1 MKILFYNWC
10 QFDDPGMAGG
20 GVSLYLNTIID
31 ALSQREGVDVYFLSS
46 GRHYGLFRRRP
57 QIIECGNVFGD
68 RGVRTFKIW
77 NSPIKA
83 PAHDAFSSVGQWMRD
98 RKSVDL
104 VRGFVADHGPFDVF
118 HIHNLEGVSA
128 NILSLEKSE
137 NVRSLYYTFHNYMPL
152 CPQIELLYKGHSPC
166 ENYFNGK
173 RCVSCVVRQQSMQ
186 DLIFYSRL
194 GGWLSGRG
202 LSGHPLGNYLFGAAD
217 GFKKFMMAHRYLA
230 SDVIRGFRTG
240 WGGWR
245 AKSVSNAPTTWAI
258 DAAQTASAPHGTVI
272 SSESEP
278 GVLYKQWREANGA
291 ALARNFDGV
300 FAVSTLAQETA
311 QKFLPVGTRVE
322 AWPLPMD
329 LAGGENAVPERAPAG
344 QDVTISFLGYDIPS
358 KGLRF
363 LLRAFEGIDD
373 PYYRD
378 HVHLKIVSRLS
389 NTRDI
394 SHLDQVF
401 KSVRVVN
408 GYKRNELVGLASTI
422 DLNIV
427 PSIWP
432 ETYNQVATELARL
445 GVPSLLSDRVGAQEI
460 LPDKTDFVFK
470 ANNQNDFRTKLDRLV
485 KDAQLRHAFFR
496 TPLNIP
502 TVADHVDRLLHRFET
517 GIAK

>member
-10 QFDDPGMAGG
+10 QFDDSGMAGG

-31 ALSQREGVDVYFLSS
+31 ALSKRGHVDIYFLSS
-46 GRHYGLFRRRP
+46 GRHYGLFRRGP
-57 QIIECGNVFGD
+57 QIIESGNVFGH

-98 RKSVDL
+98 WKSVDL
-104 VRGFVADHGPFDVF
+104 VRTFIEDHGPFDVF

-128 NILSLEKSE
+128 NVLSLEKSE
-137 NVRSLYYTFHNYMPL
+137 NLKSLYYTFHNYMPL
-152 CPQIELLYKGHSPC
+152 CPQIELLYKGHSLC
-166 ENYFNGK
+166 DNYFDGK
-173 RCVSCVVRQQSMQ
+173 RCVSCVVRQQSMR
-186 DLIFYSRL
+186 DLIFYHRL
-194 GGWLSGRG
+194 GGWLSGKG
-202 LSGHPLGNYLFGAAD
+202 LSGTPLGNYLFGAAD
-217 GFKKFMMAHRYLA
+217 GFKKFTMAHRYLVA
-230 SDVIRGFRTG
+230 DVMRGFRTG
-240 WGGWR
+240 WAGWR
-245 AKSVSNAPTTWAI
+245 AQSVSNAPTEWAI
-258 DAAQTASAPHGTVI
+258 DTAKADPAPQVTVI

-278 GVLYKQWREANGA
+278 GVLYKQWREANGT
-291 ALARNFDGV
+291 ALARHFDGV
-300 FAVSTLAQETA
+300 FAVSTLAQKTA
-311 QKFLPVGTRVE
+311 QKFLPVGARVE

-329 LAGGENAVPERAPAG
+329 LEVGDSAVPDRAHVE

-401 KSVRVVN
+401 KSVYVLN
-408 GYKRNELVGLASTI
+408 CYKRNDLVGIASTI

-432 ETYNQVATELARL
+432 ETYNHVATELARL
-445 GVPSLLSDRVGAQEI
+445 GVPSLLSDRVGAKEI
-460 LPDKTDFVFK
+460 LSDKTDFVFK
-470 ANNQNDFRTKLDRLV
+470 ANNQNDFRSKLLRLV
-485 KDAQLRHAFFR
+485 KNAQLRDTFFQ

-502 TVADHVDRLLHRFET
+502 TVADHADRLLQRYEE